1 MPGCIVFLVDL
12 GISNRT
18 AAVAAASGGLGFA
31 SAKALAQ
38 EGVRVAICSRD
49 ATRVAEAAQRV
60 GNSCIGIVADVSTL
74 EGGQDFVRQ
83 ATAALGH
90 IDILV
95 ANGGGPP
102 AGNFATTPADAYITG
117 LQQSLLSVVG
127 MCTEVVSEMQS
138 RQWGRIVAITS
149 VAVRQ
154 PIPNLIL
161 SNTARAGVTGFLKT
175 LAREIAA
182 SGITVNSVQPGIH
195 STDRIRQLYG
205 ATPDASSL
213 GIPAGVV
220 GNPSDFGAMVAFLCS
235 ESAKFVTGTNI
246 QVDGGSYAGLL

>member
-1 MPGCIVFLVDL
+1 MPSCIVFLVDL

-31 SAKALAQ
+31 SAKALAR

-49 ATRVAEAAQRV
+49 ATRVAEAAQRI

-182 SGITVNSVQPGIH
+182 SGVTVNSVQPGIH
-195 STDRIRQLYG
+195 ATDRIRQLYG

>member
-1 MPGCIVFLVDL
+1 MDL

-18 AAVAAASGGLGFA
+18 AAVAGASAGLGFA

-49 ATRVAEAAQRV
+49 ATRVAEAAQRI
-60 GNSCIGIVADVSTL
+60 GNSCVGIVADVSTL
-74 EGGQDFVRQ
+74 QGGQDFVRQ

-90 IDILV
+90 IDILI
-95 ANGGGPP
+95 ANGGGPA
-102 AGNFATTPADAYITG
+102 AGNFATTPVDAYITG

-175 LAREIAA
+175 LAREVAV

-195 STDRIRQLYG
+195 ATDRIRQLYG
-205 ATPDASSL
+205 QAPDAASL

-220 GNPSDFGAMVAFLCS
+220 GNPSDFGALVAFLCS
-235 ESAKFVTGTNI
+235 ESAKFITGTNI

>member
-1 MPGCIVFLVDL
+1 MLGCSVFHVDL
-12 GISNRT
+12 GISHRT
-18 AAVAAASGGLGFA
+18 AAVAGASSGLGFA
-31 SAKALAQ
+31 SAMALAQ

-49 ATRVAEAAQRV
+49 ATRVADAAKLI
-60 GNSCIGIVADVSTL
+60 GSSCIGVVADVSTM

-83 ATAALGH
+83 ATNALGH

-102 AGNFATTPADAYITG
+102 AGNFATTPADLYIEG

-138 RQWGRIVAITS
+138 RGWGRIVAITS

-175 LAREIAA
+175 LAREVAA

-205 ATPDASSL
+205 STPDASTL

-220 GNPSDFGAMVAFLCS
+220 GNPTDFGALVTFLCS
-235 ESAKFVTGTNI
+235 ESAKFITGTSI
-246 QVDGGSYAGLL
+246 QVDGGAYTGLL

>member
-1 MPGCIVFLVDL
+1 MDL

-18 AAVAAASGGLGFA
+18 AAVAAASTGLGFA
-31 SAKALAQ
+31 SANALAR

-49 ATRVAEAAQRV
+49 ASRVAEAAQRI

-95 ANGGGPP
+95 ANGGGPA

-138 RQWGRIVAITS
+138 RHWGRIVAITS
-149 VAVRQ
+149 IAVRQ

-175 LAREIAA
+175 LAREVAA

-195 STDRIRQLYG
+195 ATDRVRQLYG
-205 ATPDASSL
+205 ATPDAISL

-220 GNPSDFGAMVAFLCS
+220 GNPADFGTVVAFLCG
-235 ESAKFVTGTNI
+235 ESARYVTGTNI
-246 QVDGGSYAGLL
+246 QVDGGSYAGLM

>member
-31 SAKALAQ
+31 SA
-38 EGVRVAICSRD
+38 ICSRD
-49 ATRVAEAAQRV
+49 ATRVAEAAQRI

-83 ATAALGH
+83 AAAALGH

-102 AGNFATTPADAYITG
+102 AGNFATTPANAYITG

-138 RQWGRIVAITS
+138 RQWGRIIAITS

-195 STDRIRQLYG
+195 ATDRIRQLYG
-205 ATPDASSL
+205 VTPDASSL

>member
-1 MPGCIVFLVDL
+1 MLGCSVFHVDL
-12 GISNRT
+12 GISHRT
-18 AAVAAASGGLGFA
+18 AAVAGASAGLGFA
-31 SAKALAQ
+31 SAMALAQ

-49 ATRVAEAAQRV
+49 ATRVAVAAELI
-60 GNSCIGIVADVSTL
+60 GSSCIGIVADVSTM

-83 ATAALGH
+83 ATNALGH

-102 AGNFATTPADAYITG
+102 AGNFATTPADLYIEG

-138 RQWGRIVAITS
+138 RGWGRIVAITS

-205 ATPDASSL
+205 STPDASTL
-213 GIPAGVV
+213 GIPAGIV
-220 GNPSDFGAMVAFLCS
+220 GNPTDFGALVTFLCS
-235 ESAKFVTGTNI
+235 ESARFITGTSI
-246 QVDGGSYAGLL
+246 QVDGGAYAGLL

>member
-1 MPGCIVFLVDL
+1 MLGCSVFLVDL
-12 GISNRT
+12 GISDRT
-18 AAVAAASGGLGFA
+18 AAVAGASAGLGFA
-31 SAKALAQ
+31 SAKALSQ

-49 ATRVAEAAQRV
+49 ATRVEEAAQLI

-83 ATAALGH
+83 ATRALGH
-90 IDILV
+90 VDILV
-95 ANGGGPP
+95 ANGGGPL
-102 AGNFATTPADAYITG
+102 AGNFATTPADSYIVG

-138 RQWGRIVAITS
+138 RGWGRIVAITS

-175 LAREIAA
+175 LAREVAGN
-182 SGITVNSVQPGIH
+182 GITVNSVQPGIH
-195 STDRIRQLYG
+195 ATDRIRQLYG
-205 ATPDASSL
+205 STPDATTL
-213 GIPAGVV
+213 GIPAGFV
-220 GNPSDFGAMVAFLCS
+220 GNPTDFGALVAFLCS

>member
-1 MPGCIVFLVDL
+1 MDL
-12 GISNRT
+12 GKSNRT
-18 AAVAAASGGLGFA
+18 AAVAAASAGLGFA
-31 SAKALAQ
+31 SANALAR

-49 ATRVAEAAQRV
+49 ATRVAEAAQRI

-83 ATAALGH
+83 ATAVLGH

-95 ANGGGPP
+95 ANGGGPA

-127 MCTEVVSEMQS
+127 MCTEVVPGMQS

-175 LAREIAA
+175 LAREVAA
-182 SGITVNSVQPGIH
+182 SGVTVNSVQPGIH
-195 STDRIRQLYG
+195 ATDRIRQLYG
-205 ATPDASSL
+205 TTPDATSL

-220 GNPSDFGAMVAFLCS
+220 GNPADFGTVVAFLCG
-235 ESAKFVTGTNI
+235 ESARFVTGTNI